1 MNDMRNGSQRKR
13 RMSRRRHEQMMRK
26 RRIAKAVIASA
37 LLLLAVLA
45 VTGTVFVI
53 KAATAGSRAAGQAN
67 VGAPN
72 SMPDNKGGNIPAD
85 VNLQTQSS
93 RGQSETGASDPGG
106 QQMQTGQ
113 GNEPGQADTTMAQT
127 GQASQPQEPDRTTQ
141 SDATAPVQPDSTF
154 TTSKGF
160 KGYVKDGV
168 TYIDGFL
175 IVNKTY
181 ALPSDYIPQD
191 TEVPVTSEWSTKSL
205 NSELMQAYR
214 QFSQAA
220 ADRGLNIY
228 ISSGYRSYNTQK
240 NLYNNY
246 VAKDGK
252 ALADT
257 YSARAG
263 HSEHQTG
270 ICFDLNTIDDS
281 FQYTDEGIWVNDNA
295 YKYGFIIRYPKGKEH
310 LTGYQYESWH
320 LRYVGKEMAEKLYN
334 NGNWI
339 TMEEYFGIDSK
350 YAD

>member
-1 MNDMRNGSQRKR
+1 M
-13 RMSRRRHEQMMRK
+13 E
-26 RRIAKAVIASA
+26 
-37 LLLLAVLA
+37 
-45 VTGTVFVI
+45 
-53 KAATAGSRAAGQAN
+53 
-67 VGAPN
+67 
-72 SMPDNKGGNIPAD
+72 
-85 VNLQTQSS
+85 
-93 RGQSETGASDPGG
+93 
-106 QQMQTGQ
+106 
-113 GNEPGQADTTMAQT
+113 
-127 GQASQPQEPDRTTQ
+127 
-141 SDATAPVQPDSTF
+141 
-154 TTSKGF
+154 
-160 KGYVKDGV
+160 
-168 TYIDGFL
+168 
-175 IVNKTY
+175 
-181 ALPSDYIPQD
+181 
-191 TEVPVTSEWSTKSL
+191 
-205 NSELMQAYR
+205 AYR
-214 QFSQAA
+214 QLSQAA

-281 FQYTDEGIWVNDNA
+281 FQYTHEGIWVNDNA

-310 LTGYQYESWH
+310 ITGYQYESWH